1 MKKVY
6 SNKIVV
12 YMSIFGIV
20 LMAIFMSY
28 SIISLISGV
37 LNGENNIAV
46 VYGILTVGFCL
57 FLIIFLFVLNRLGY
71 KVIYDNDKKVIYR
84 KGFICGYLYEL
95 KIEDI
100 KEVIIVTFPMEA
112 DFYVLVDTVNMKYD
126 GGSKN
131 SFIRIEK
138 KKENYDFI
146 KQFWDKPITIHR
158 KYADLFK

>member
-1 MKKVY
+1 MRKVY
-6 SNKIVV
+6 SNKTVV

-20 LMAIFMSY
+20 LMAIFMSC
-28 SIISLISGV
+28 SIISVISGV
-37 LNGENNIAV
+37 LNGENNIV
-46 VYGILTVGFCL
+46 FVYGILTVGFFL
-57 FLIIFLFVLNRLGY
+57 FLIIFLFILNRLGY
-71 KVIYDNDKKVIYR
+71 KVIYDNDKNVIYR
-84 KGFICGYLYEL
+84 KGFICGNLYEL

-100 KEVIIVTFPMEA
+100 KEVITVTFPMET
-112 DFYVLVDTVNMKYD
+112 DFYVLVDSVNTKYD

-158 KYADLFK
+158 KYAELFK

>member
-6 SNKIVV
+6 SNKTVV
-12 YMSIFGIV
+12 YMSIFGIALV
-20 LMAIFMSY
+20 AVFIIC
-28 SIISLISGV
+28 SIVALISEV
-37 LNGENNIAV
+37 LNGENNLAF
-46 VYGILTVGFCL
+46 VYGVLTVGSFL
-57 FLIIFLFVLNRLGY
+57 FLVMFLFILNRLGY

-95 KIEDI
+95 KVEDI
-100 KEVIIVTFPMEA
+100 KEVITVTFPMEA
-112 DFYVLVDTVNMKYD
+112 DFYVLVDSVNTKYD

-146 KQFWDKPITIHR
+146 KQFWDKPITIYR
-158 KYADLFK
+158 KYAELFK